1 MKITWFGHACFGLE
15 SEGYRVLLDP
25 YTRVRGHEE
34 LCVAAHKTLCS
45 HEHFDHNAR
54 EHIAMPLI
62 ERPCPFAIEALDTYH
77 DDQGGAKRGRNTVH
91 ILRAEGVTA
100 VHLGDLGHLLTEE
113 QAQRIYGC
121 DVLMIPVGGT
131 YTIDAREAKTVVEQ
145 VRPRMVIPMH
155 YRHGKYGFTELDTV
169 ETFTGLFPAR
179 CVRRCPGRELEI
191 TAETPAETEGVIC
204 VFDGAF

>member
-100 VHLGDLGHLLTEE
+100 VHLGDLGHLLTAA
-113 QAQRIYGC
+113 QVQRIYGC

-131 YTIDAREAKTVVEQ
+131 YTIDARAAKTVVEQ
-145 VRPRMVIPMH
+145 VRPRVVIPMH
-155 YRHGKYGFTELDTV
+155 YRHGPYGFTELDTV
-169 ETFTGLFPAR
+169 ETFTDLFPAR
-179 CVRRCPGRELEI
+179 RVRRCPGRELEI
-191 TAETPAETEGVIC
+191 TAKTPAETEGVIC